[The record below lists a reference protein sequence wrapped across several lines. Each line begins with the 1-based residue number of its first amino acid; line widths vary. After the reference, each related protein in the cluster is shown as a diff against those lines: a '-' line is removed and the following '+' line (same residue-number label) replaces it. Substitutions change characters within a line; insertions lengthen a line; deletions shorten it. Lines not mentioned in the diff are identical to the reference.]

1 MTERNLRD
9 RETELDARISQ
20 ADIPQVYDRISGVYD
35 IWGRL
40 TESRAMARAIELAA
54 IEDGQSILE
63 VAVGTGLAF
72 REILE
77 RNPHGKNLGI
87 DLSPGMLARARSRM
101 RALSGV
107 DYRLE
112 IGTAFDLP
120 APSES
125 IDVLF
130 NSYMFD
136 LIPHADMDRVLDEFR
151 RVLRPGGRLV
161 LVNMARGE
169 SRGSR
174 IYESIYR
181 LSPRALGGCRGVQ
194 MTGRLRKHRFTVD
207 TREYH
212 QQMLFPSEVVLARKS
227 A

>member
-1 MTERNLRD
+1 MSQPNLHG
-9 RETELDARISQ
+9 REPELDALVPQ
-20 ADIPQVYDRISGVYD
+20 ADIPHVYDRIAGVYD

-54 IEDGQSILE
+54 IEDGKSILE
-63 VAVGTGLAF
+63 VAVGTGVAF

-77 RNPHGKNLGI
+77 RNPHGQNVGI

-101 RALSGV
+101 RDVSGV
-107 DYRLE
+107 NYRLE
-112 IGTAFDLP
+112 PGTAFDLP
-120 APSES
+120 VPADS
-125 IDVLF
+125 IDILF

-136 LIPHADMDRVLDEFR
+136 LIPRADMDRVLGEFM
-151 RVLRPGGRLV
+151 RVLKPGGRLV

-169 SRGSR
+169 SRASR
-174 IYESIYR
+174 VYEAIYR

-194 MTGRLRKHRFTVD
+194 MADRLQQHGFIVD
-207 TREYH
+207 AREYH

>member
-1 MTERNLRD
+1 MSHQDLRD

-20 ADIPQVYDRISGVYD
+20 SDIPHVYDRIAGVYD

-63 VAVGTGLAF
+63 VAIGTGVAF
-72 REILE
+72 REILK
-77 RNPHGKNLGI
+77 RNPHGQNYGI
-87 DLSPGMLARARSRM
+87 DLSPGMLARAKSRV
-101 RALSGV
+101 RDLSGV
-107 DYRLE
+107 NYRLE

-120 APSES
+120 VPPDSVD
-125 IDVLF
+125 ILF

-136 LIPHADMDRVLDEFR
+136 LIPRADMDRILDEFR

-169 SRGSR
+169 SRASR
-174 IYESIYR
+174 VYESIYR
-181 LSPRALGGCRGVQ
+181 ISPRALGGCRGVQ
-194 MTGRLRKHRFTVD
+194 MAHRLLEHRFSVD
-207 TREYH
+207 VREYH
-212 QQMLFPSEVVLARKS
+212 QQMLFPSEVVVARKS